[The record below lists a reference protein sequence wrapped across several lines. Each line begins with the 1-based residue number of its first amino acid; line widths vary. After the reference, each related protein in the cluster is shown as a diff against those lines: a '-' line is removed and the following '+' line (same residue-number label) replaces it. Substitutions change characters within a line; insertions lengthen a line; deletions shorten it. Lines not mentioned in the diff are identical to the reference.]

1 MLLLLCCLIPAGA
14 VGESFTIA
22 PFSPQTMEI
31 TSNRHAQPD
40 DARVAVPFLDL
51 EGFEPVAQTEAAALY
66 LNREM
71 GTLRLVDQQTGYI
84 WGAIPLADARNLNK
98 SWKSYAAS
106 LVGIECYDAKN
117 NEKRYGMA
125 EETVL
130 KTYHIQPD
138 GFDCDVDFTE
148 LGVSMTVQVRL
159 TENQLR
165 FAIDEATIRET
176 GDFKLKSITF
186 MPFLGSVYEDETPGW
201 FLLPDGSGA
210 LMRFQKSGKYIAGY
224 DKRVYGGDLSVST
237 AQGVQSMNAARADDY
252 AQPEAQVLLPVYGI
266 AHGVGQ
272 NGLLCVIDGGAMYA
286 SIAATPAGMSNMKY
300 NSIGARFEMRQKYNM
315 ASTQSGAGIA
325 TPQEEINHFSPA
337 LTVHVLSGA
346 QADYDQ
352 MAVYYR
358 SLLNLPAAEQ
368 GEASMRVEVYGRDAK
383 DSLLPGETI
392 ALTTLAEAQ
401 GIADDLMGAGVDNLT
416 MVLSHYTKKNKAGEA
431 LSIGTMEELTAL
443 RDALAAGG
451 GNLLLRLDPV
461 TARDDQINLRLQAAN
476 GMNLSPIRITRENAQ
491 VMYRDT
497 YFFRPAQVQENIRR
511 TMNRYPAFAFAVEQL
526 PTRLYGDYT
535 TGREGDRAQNAA
547 QFQQYLDELPAPA
560 LYTPNLPMLGGAT
573 QFFDAPLVSGQY
585 LYETDTVPF
594 LPIVLGGHMELYATS
609 LNLGTFS
616 RDRMLR
622 MAEYGIRPSFVV
634 TEAESVLLF
643 ETPLADANS
652 TCYRDWRDFIL
663 ETWAYLNPAMEATG
677 GRAILSHTLEA
688 QGRVRVT
695 FEGDVHLLVNYT
707 DAAWHAPE
715 GMVPPHDYWVG
726 GMAQ

>member
-1 MLLLLCCLIPAGA
+1 
-14 VGESFTIA
+14 
-22 PFSPQTMEI
+22 
-31 TSNRHAQPD
+31 
-40 DARVAVPFLDL
+40 
-51 EGFEPVAQTEAAALY
+51 
-66 LNREM
+66 
-71 GTLRLVDQQTGYI
+71 
-84 WGAIPLADARNLNK
+84 
-98 SWKSYAAS
+98 
-106 LVGIECYDAKN
+106 
-117 NEKRYGMA
+117 
-125 EETVL
+125 
-130 KTYHIQPD
+130 
-138 GFDCDVDFTE
+138 
-148 LGVSMTVQVRL
+148 
-159 TENQLR
+159 
-165 FAIDEATIRET
+165 
-176 GDFKLKSITF
+176 
-186 MPFLGSVYEDETPGW
+186 
-201 FLLPDGSGA
+201 
-210 LMRFQKSGKYIAGY
+210 MRFQKSGKYIAGY

-346 QADYDQ
+346 QADYDR

-368 GEASMRVEVYGRDAK
+368 GEASLRLEVYGRDAK

-392 ALTTLAEAQ
+392 SLTTLIEAQ

-416 MVLSHYTKKNKAGEA
+416 MVLSHYTKKSKAGEA

-451 GNLLLRLDPV
+451 GNLLLRLDPM
-461 TARDDQINLRLQAAN
+461 TARDDQINLRMQAAN

-491 VMYRDT
+491 VMYRET

-511 TMNRYPAFAFAVEQL
+511 TMNRYAGFAFAVEQL

-547 QFQQYLDELPAPA
+547 LFQQYLNELPAPA
-560 LYTPNLPMLGGAT
+560 LYTPNLPMLGNAT
-573 QFFDAPLVSGQY
+573 QFFDTPLVSGQY

-643 ETPLADANS
+643 ETPLSDANS

-663 ETWAYLNPAMEATG
+663 ETWAYLRPVMEATG

-715 GMVPPHDYWVG
+715 GTVPPHDYWVG